1 MRVILILL
9 MVYPVLLQ
17 GQIVITDGTTSPTF
31 FTATDP
37 TPANKDKITTIVIS
51 GGLDNQSTNTNLS
64 NVSLILKGTGGTTNS
79 TLTTTRPLDIHE
91 LTVEAGNNYDVIGN
105 WTINSDLTLTKGN
118 LIIDS
123 DPTKLSKLIYTG
135 SSEISTG
142 KKDSY
147 VNGPFFIRSSATSHT
162 FPIGDDNGY
171 APVRLN
177 NFDPPSDTNKELG
190 FGITATDPGFAL
202 SGSIKEI
209 FKDRYWRFSVSGGTF
224 PSATISIGYD
234 LQTESFKDSPSIL
247 ELPEDTKTQKDL
259 GGIDN
264 NGFFSSI
271 LKTSGLSGYYA
282 LAKGDITRVSV
293 HKLITPDDDGK
304 NDVLYIDGID
314 AVPENRVTILDRWGV
329 PFKKWDKSFVNY
341 PQPATSN
348 QSQDGIDFRSLAIG
362 NYIVIVEYT
371 ELGKKKSIQ
380 QMISVLK

>member
-1 MRVILILL
+1 LLVQKALPETKRMKMRVILILL
-9 MVYPVLLQ
+9 MIYPVLLQ
-17 GQIVITDGTTSPTF
+17 GQMIISSGTT
-31 FTATDP
+31 FTASAGTNI
-37 TPANKDKITTIVIS
+37 ASSSSIINR
-51 GGLDNQSTNTNLS
+51 STKTNFS
-64 NVSLILKGTGGTTNS
+64 NVSLTLSGNS
-79 TLTTTRPLDIHE
+79 KNNLTTGSPLDVDQ
-91 LTVEAGNNYDVIGN
+91 LTVNTDGDYTVGGA
-105 WTINSDLTLTKGN
+105 WTITTALSLTKGN
-118 LIIDS
+118 LIIDGTN
-123 DPTKLSKLIYTG
+123 PSKLTYTG
-135 SSEISTG
+135 SDEISTG
-142 KKDSY
+142 SPTSFI
-147 VNGPFFIRSSATSHT
+147 NGPFFIRSSATSHT

-190 FGITATDPGFAL
+190 FDITATGPVFAL

-247 ELPEDTKTQKDL
+247 ELPEDTKIQKDL
-259 GGIDN
+259 GGTVSDT
-264 NGFFSSI
+264 FFSSI
-271 LKTSGLSGYYA
+271 LKTSGLSGHYA
-282 LAKGDITRVSV
+282 IAKGDITRVSV

-348 QSQDGIDFRSLAIG
+348 QPQDGIDFRSLAIG